1 MENSKFSVLHFN
13 QSGFCTEDGTGC
25 LFRIVRKTERGCKFE
40 EAGDLLEALVVWL
53 KTELMSTYQVSSLP
67 SQEAK
72 SLLKSSKSTGI
83 VLLRSALIPGALKTR
98 T

>member
-1 MENSKFSVLHFN
+1 M
-13 QSGFCTEDGTGC
+13 
-25 LFRIVRKTERGCKFE
+25 
-40 EAGDLLEALVVWL
+40 WL
-53 KTELMSTYQVSSLP
+53 KTELMRTYQVSSLP